1 MTTMR
6 CVGIAFSAL
15 CCAWCGQAD
24 DIGTGPTEVTIT
36 TQVFQGVLPVG
47 GSKFYSFTVTQ
58 GGTMSLMLASITSP
72 GSGAALQTVVGLGT
86 GIPSGTGCAV
96 SESITTSPSLRTQ
109 LTRSLTPGIYCV
121 NVLDVG
127 NLTSTVNFA
136 LRFEHP

>member
-1 MTTMR
+1 M
-6 CVGIAFSAL
+6 GAL
-15 CCAWCGQAD
+15 CCACCGQAD
-24 DIGTGPTEVTIT
+24 DIGTAPSEVTMT

-58 GGTMSLMLASITSP
+58 GGTVSFMLASISSP
-72 GSGAALQTVVGLGT
+72 ASGAAVQTVVGLGT

-96 SESITTSPSLRTQ
+96 SESITTSASLRTQ

-121 NVLDVG
+121 NVWDVG
-127 NLTSTVNFA
+127 SLASTVNFA